1 MVSDQSQ
8 DEAEQQPKI
17 GRIPA
22 LIAAVAVV
30 GIAIGAAAGLLTL
43 MLYQVERFAL
53 GYIENAHESGP
64 FNVPA
69 IRRAI
74 SVTVGASIAA
84 VMWWLLRTRTTEV
97 PSVKKAVGGAIM
109 PVWQTIVH
117 VLLQIFIVGTGMS
130 IGREVAP
137 RELGAMFGQRFARW
151 VRLGAKDTRMLVA
164 ITAAAGLAGVY
175 NAPLAGTFFAVEI
188 LLADVT
194 LETVTLAFA
203 CSALASWVASLVKG
217 THVFYLIGK
226 ADGLFTPDYMLFALI
241 AGLMLGVAGALFR
254 RGSQWAE
261 RNKPSGAGILWMMP
275 LAGLLT
281 GVVAIAVPQVM
292 GNGRATAQLSFSSKA
307 DLAVIPVLL
316 LSFVAKAIVTLLT
329 IRSGAS
335 GGVLQPGIALGASG
349 GAILGILWMQVFHTN
364 SIGMYALLGACAL
377 LAASQQAP
385 LMAICLVMELA
396 DAPINLFVPI
406 SLAVAVSA
414 FTASRLAKPLAAW
427 HLPRAKAADRQPS
440 HCRLAILT
448 WTPSSHGHQACLAG
462 KQHGEYEPVVVGADR
477 HLAAVLLR
485 DVPNRLHAEAMPM
498 LVIALR
504 GAQIALGIFL
514 QPRIVIILD
523 ADHGEGI
530 LFEQRQ
536 FDEPLFRIGQLR
548 RGFDRIVDRIAEQ
561 RSDIH
566 RRHVGQERPIRHGG
580 EADAAIGA
588 SALFCGE
595 DDVKHG
601 IAGMLLGA
609 VALHRLL
616 QLLESCRSMLRIDFG
631 AQCRDLMLQIV
642 REPTKRFDVLLRLQ
656 VLLMLA
662 FQLRVD

>member
-1 MVSDQSQ
+1 MVSEQSQ
-8 DEAEQQPKI
+8 DETEQQPTI
-17 GRIPA
+17 GRIPG
-22 LIAAVAVV
+22 LIAAVAIV

-84 VMWWLLRTRTTEV
+84 VIWWLLRTRTTTV
-97 PSVKKAVGGAIM
+97 PSVKKAVGGALM

-217 THVFYLIGK
+217 THTFYLIGK
-226 ADGLFTPDYMLFALI
+226 ADGLFTPDYMVFALI

-261 RNKPSGAGILWMMP
+261 KNKPSGAGILWMMP

-281 GVVAIAVPQVM
+281 GVAIAVPQVM

-316 LSFVAKAIVTLLT
+316 LSFVAKAIVTLMT

-406 SLAVAVSA
+406 GLAVAVSA

-427 HLPRAKAADRQPS
+427 HLPRAKAADR
-440 HCRLAILT
+440 
-448 WTPSSHGHQACLAG
+448 
-462 KQHGEYEPVVVGADR
+462 
-477 HLAAVLLR
+477 
-485 DVPNRLHAEAMPM
+485 
-498 LVIALR
+498 
-504 GAQIALGIFL
+504 
-514 QPRIVIILD
+514 
-523 ADHGEGI
+523 
-530 LFEQRQ
+530 
-536 FDEPLFRIGQLR
+536 
-548 RGFDRIVDRIAEQ
+548 
-561 RSDIH
+561 
-566 RRHVGQERPIRHGG
+566 
-580 EADAAIGA
+580 
-588 SALFCGE
+588 
-595 DDVKHG
+595 
-601 IAGMLLGA
+601 
-609 VALHRLL
+609 
-616 QLLESCRSMLRIDFG
+616 
-631 AQCRDLMLQIV
+631 
-642 REPTKRFDVLLRLQ
+642 
-656 VLLMLA
+656 
-662 FQLRVD
+662 

>member
-1 MVSDQSQ
+1 MGEARVSKQSQ
-8 DEAEQQPKI
+8 DETEQQPNI

-22 LIAAVAVV
+22 LIAAVAIV

-64 FNVPA
+64 FNMPA

-349 GAILGILWMQVFHTN
+349 GAMLGILWMQMFHTN

-406 SLAVAVSA
+406 GLAVAVSA

-427 HLPRAKAADRQPS
+427 HLPRAKAADR
-440 HCRLAILT
+440 
-448 WTPSSHGHQACLAG
+448 
-462 KQHGEYEPVVVGADR
+462 
-477 HLAAVLLR
+477 
-485 DVPNRLHAEAMPM
+485 
-498 LVIALR
+498 
-504 GAQIALGIFL
+504 
-514 QPRIVIILD
+514 
-523 ADHGEGI
+523 
-530 LFEQRQ
+530 
-536 FDEPLFRIGQLR
+536 
-548 RGFDRIVDRIAEQ
+548 
-561 RSDIH
+561 
-566 RRHVGQERPIRHGG
+566 
-580 EADAAIGA
+580 
-588 SALFCGE
+588 
-595 DDVKHG
+595 
-601 IAGMLLGA
+601 
-609 VALHRLL
+609 
-616 QLLESCRSMLRIDFG
+616 
-631 AQCRDLMLQIV
+631 
-642 REPTKRFDVLLRLQ
+642 
-656 VLLMLA
+656 
-662 FQLRVD
+662 

>member
-1 MVSDQSQ
+1 MVSKQSQ
-8 DEAEQQPKI
+8 EETESRPNI

-22 LIAAVAVV
+22 LIAAVAIV

-69 IRRAI
+69 LRRLI

-84 VMWWLLRTRTTEV
+84 VIWWLLRTRTTTV
-97 PSVKKAVGGAIM
+97 PSVKKAVGGALM

-217 THVFYLIGK
+217 THTFYLIGK
-226 ADGLFTPDYMLFALI
+226 ANGLFTPDYMVFALI

-406 SLAVAVSA
+406 GLAVAVSA

-427 HLPRAKAADRQPS
+427 HLPRAKAADR
-440 HCRLAILT
+440 
-448 WTPSSHGHQACLAG
+448 
-462 KQHGEYEPVVVGADR
+462 
-477 HLAAVLLR
+477 
-485 DVPNRLHAEAMPM
+485 
-498 LVIALR
+498 
-504 GAQIALGIFL
+504 
-514 QPRIVIILD
+514 
-523 ADHGEGI
+523 
-530 LFEQRQ
+530 
-536 FDEPLFRIGQLR
+536 
-548 RGFDRIVDRIAEQ
+548 
-561 RSDIH
+561 
-566 RRHVGQERPIRHGG
+566 
-580 EADAAIGA
+580 
-588 SALFCGE
+588 
-595 DDVKHG
+595 
-601 IAGMLLGA
+601 
-609 VALHRLL
+609 
-616 QLLESCRSMLRIDFG
+616 
-631 AQCRDLMLQIV
+631 
-642 REPTKRFDVLLRLQ
+642 
-656 VLLMLA
+656 
-662 FQLRVD
+662 

>member
-188 LLADVT
+188 LLAAVT

-316 LSFVAKAIVTLLT
+316 LIVTLLT

-349 GAILGILWMQVFHTN
+349 GAMLGILWMQMFHTN

-406 SLAVAVSA
+406 GFAVAVSA
-414 FTASRLAKPLAAW
+414 FTASRLAAPLAAL
-427 HLPRAKAADRQPS
+427 HLPRPS
-440 HCRLAILT
+440 
-448 WTPSSHGHQACLAG
+448 TP
-462 KQHGEYEPVVVGADR
+462 
-477 HLAAVLLR
+477 
-485 DVPNRLHAEAMPM
+485 
-498 LVIALR
+498 
-504 GAQIALGIFL
+504 
-514 QPRIVIILD
+514 
-523 ADHGEGI
+523 
-530 LFEQRQ
+530 
-536 FDEPLFRIGQLR
+536 
-548 RGFDRIVDRIAEQ
+548 
-561 RSDIH
+561 
-566 RRHVGQERPIRHGG
+566 
-580 EADAAIGA
+580 
-588 SALFCGE
+588 
-595 DDVKHG
+595 VK
-601 IAGMLLGA
+601 
-609 VALHRLL
+609 R
-616 QLLESCRSMLRIDFG
+616 
-631 AQCRDLMLQIV
+631 
-642 REPTKRFDVLLRLQ
+642 
-656 VLLMLA
+656 
-662 FQLRVD
+662 

>member
-1 MVSDQSQ
+1 MGEARVSKQSQ
-8 DEAEQQPKI
+8 DETEQQPNI

-22 LIAAVAVV
+22 LIAAVAIV

-64 FNVPA
+64 FNMPA

-84 VMWWLLRTRTTEV
+84 VIWWLLRTRTTTV
-97 PSVKKAVGGAIM
+97 PSVKKAVGGALM
-109 PVWQTIVH
+109 PIWQTIVH

-217 THVFYLIGK
+217 THTFYLIGK
-226 ADGLFTPDYMLFALI
+226 ANGLFTPDYMVFALI

-261 RNKPSGAGILWMMP
+261 KNKPSGAGILWMMP

-281 GVVAIAVPQVM
+281 GVVAIVVPQVM

-307 DLAVIPVLL
+307 DLAVLPILL

-349 GAILGILWMQVFHTN
+349 GAMLGILWMQMFHTN

-406 SLAVAVSA
+406 GLAVAVSA

-427 HLPRAKAADRQPS
+427 HLPRAKAADR
-440 HCRLAILT
+440 
-448 WTPSSHGHQACLAG
+448 
-462 KQHGEYEPVVVGADR
+462 
-477 HLAAVLLR
+477 
-485 DVPNRLHAEAMPM
+485 
-498 LVIALR
+498 
-504 GAQIALGIFL
+504 
-514 QPRIVIILD
+514 
-523 ADHGEGI
+523 
-530 LFEQRQ
+530 
-536 FDEPLFRIGQLR
+536 
-548 RGFDRIVDRIAEQ
+548 
-561 RSDIH
+561 
-566 RRHVGQERPIRHGG
+566 
-580 EADAAIGA
+580 
-588 SALFCGE
+588 
-595 DDVKHG
+595 
-601 IAGMLLGA
+601 
-609 VALHRLL
+609 
-616 QLLESCRSMLRIDFG
+616 
-631 AQCRDLMLQIV
+631 
-642 REPTKRFDVLLRLQ
+642 
-656 VLLMLA
+656 
-662 FQLRVD
+662 

>member
-1 MVSDQSQ
+1 MVSEQSQ
-8 DEAEQQPKI
+8 DETEQQPTI
-17 GRIPA
+17 GRIPG
-22 LIAAVAVV
+22 LIAAVAIV

-84 VMWWLLRTRTTEV
+84 VIWWLLRTRTTTV
-97 PSVKKAVGGAIM
+97 PSVKKAVGGALM

-217 THVFYLIGK
+217 THTFYLIGK
-226 ADGLFTPDYMLFALI
+226 ANGLFTPDYMVFALI

-261 RNKPSGAGILWMMP
+261 KNKPSGAGILWMMP

-292 GNGRATAQLSFSSKA
+292 GKGRATAQLSFSSKV

-316 LSFVAKAIVTLLT
+316 LSFVAKAIVTLMT

-406 SLAVAVSA
+406 GLAVAVSA

-427 HLPRAKAADRQPS
+427 HLPRAKAADR
-440 HCRLAILT
+440 
-448 WTPSSHGHQACLAG
+448 
-462 KQHGEYEPVVVGADR
+462 
-477 HLAAVLLR
+477 
-485 DVPNRLHAEAMPM
+485 
-498 LVIALR
+498 
-504 GAQIALGIFL
+504 
-514 QPRIVIILD
+514 
-523 ADHGEGI
+523 
-530 LFEQRQ
+530 
-536 FDEPLFRIGQLR
+536 
-548 RGFDRIVDRIAEQ
+548 
-561 RSDIH
+561 
-566 RRHVGQERPIRHGG
+566 
-580 EADAAIGA
+580 
-588 SALFCGE
+588 
-595 DDVKHG
+595 
-601 IAGMLLGA
+601 
-609 VALHRLL
+609 
-616 QLLESCRSMLRIDFG
+616 
-631 AQCRDLMLQIV
+631 
-642 REPTKRFDVLLRLQ
+642 
-656 VLLMLA
+656 
-662 FQLRVD
+662 

>member
-1 MVSDQSQ
+1 
-8 DEAEQQPKI
+8 
-17 GRIPA
+17 
-22 LIAAVAVV
+22 
-30 GIAIGAAAGLLTL
+30 
-43 MLYQVERFAL
+43 
-53 GYIENAHESGP
+53 
-64 FNVPA
+64 
-69 IRRAI
+69 
-74 SVTVGASIAA
+74 
-84 VMWWLLRTRTTEV
+84 
-97 PSVKKAVGGAIM
+97 
-109 PVWQTIVH
+109 
-117 VLLQIFIVGTGMS
+117 
-130 IGREVAP
+130 
-137 RELGAMFGQRFARW
+137 
-151 VRLGAKDTRMLVA
+151 MLVA

-349 GAILGILWMQVFHTN
+349 GAMLWMQMFHTN

-406 SLAVAVSA
+406 GFAVAVSA
-414 FTASRLAKPLAAW
+414 FTASRLAAPLAAL
-427 HLPRAKAADRQPS
+427 HLPRPS
-440 HCRLAILT
+440 
-448 WTPSSHGHQACLAG
+448 TP
-462 KQHGEYEPVVVGADR
+462 
-477 HLAAVLLR
+477 
-485 DVPNRLHAEAMPM
+485 
-498 LVIALR
+498 
-504 GAQIALGIFL
+504 
-514 QPRIVIILD
+514 
-523 ADHGEGI
+523 
-530 LFEQRQ
+530 
-536 FDEPLFRIGQLR
+536 
-548 RGFDRIVDRIAEQ
+548 
-561 RSDIH
+561 
-566 RRHVGQERPIRHGG
+566 
-580 EADAAIGA
+580 
-588 SALFCGE
+588 
-595 DDVKHG
+595 VK
-601 IAGMLLGA
+601 
-609 VALHRLL
+609 R
-616 QLLESCRSMLRIDFG
+616 
-631 AQCRDLMLQIV
+631 
-642 REPTKRFDVLLRLQ
+642 
-656 VLLMLA
+656 
-662 FQLRVD
+662 

>member
-1 MVSDQSQ
+1 MREAVVSEQSQ
-8 DEAEQQPKI
+8 DETEQQPTI
-17 GRIPA
+17 GRIPG
-22 LIAAVAVV
+22 LIAAVAIV

-74 SVTVGASIAA
+74 SVTVGAAIAA
-84 VMWWLLRTRTTEV
+84 VIWWLLRTRTTTV
-97 PSVKKAVGGAIM
+97 PSVKKAVGGALM

-151 VRLGAKDTRMLVA
+151 VRLDVKDTRMLVA

-194 LETVTLAFA
+194 LETVSLAFA

-217 THVFYLIGK
+217 THTFYLIGK
-226 ADGLFTPDYMLFALI
+226 ANGLFTPDYMVFALI

-261 RNKPSGAGILWMMP
+261 KNKPSGAGILWMMP

-316 LSFVAKAIVTLLT
+316 LSFVAKAIVTLMT

-406 SLAVAVSA
+406 GLAVAVSA

-427 HLPRAKAADRQPS
+427 HLPRAKAADR
-440 HCRLAILT
+440 
-448 WTPSSHGHQACLAG
+448 
-462 KQHGEYEPVVVGADR
+462 
-477 HLAAVLLR
+477 
-485 DVPNRLHAEAMPM
+485 
-498 LVIALR
+498 
-504 GAQIALGIFL
+504 
-514 QPRIVIILD
+514 
-523 ADHGEGI
+523 
-530 LFEQRQ
+530 
-536 FDEPLFRIGQLR
+536 
-548 RGFDRIVDRIAEQ
+548 
-561 RSDIH
+561 
-566 RRHVGQERPIRHGG
+566 
-580 EADAAIGA
+580 
-588 SALFCGE
+588 
-595 DDVKHG
+595 
-601 IAGMLLGA
+601 
-609 VALHRLL
+609 
-616 QLLESCRSMLRIDFG
+616 
-631 AQCRDLMLQIV
+631 
-642 REPTKRFDVLLRLQ
+642 
-656 VLLMLA
+656 
-662 FQLRVD
+662 

>member
-1 MVSDQSQ
+1 MVSKQSQ
-8 DEAEQQPKI
+8 EETESRPNI

-22 LIAAVAVV
+22 LIAAVAIV

-69 IRRAI
+69 LRRLI

-84 VMWWLLRTRTTEV
+84 VIWWLLRTRTTTV
-97 PSVKKAVGGAIM
+97 PSVKKAVGGALM

-164 ITAAAGLAGVY
+164 ITAAASLAGVY

-217 THVFYLIGK
+217 THTFYLIGK
-226 ADGLFTPDYMLFALI
+226 ANGLFTPDYMVFALI
-241 AGLMLGVAGALFR
+241 AGLILGTAGALFR

-261 RNKPSGAGILWMMP
+261 KNKPSGAGILWMMP

-316 LSFVAKAIVTLLT
+316 LSFVAKAIVTLMT

-406 SLAVAVSA
+406 GLAVAVSA

-427 HLPRAKAADRQPS
+427 HLPRAKAADR
-440 HCRLAILT
+440 
-448 WTPSSHGHQACLAG
+448 
-462 KQHGEYEPVVVGADR
+462 
-477 HLAAVLLR
+477 
-485 DVPNRLHAEAMPM
+485 
-498 LVIALR
+498 
-504 GAQIALGIFL
+504 
-514 QPRIVIILD
+514 
-523 ADHGEGI
+523 
-530 LFEQRQ
+530 
-536 FDEPLFRIGQLR
+536 
-548 RGFDRIVDRIAEQ
+548 
-561 RSDIH
+561 
-566 RRHVGQERPIRHGG
+566 
-580 EADAAIGA
+580 
-588 SALFCGE
+588 
-595 DDVKHG
+595 
-601 IAGMLLGA
+601 
-609 VALHRLL
+609 
-616 QLLESCRSMLRIDFG
+616 
-631 AQCRDLMLQIV
+631 
-642 REPTKRFDVLLRLQ
+642 
-656 VLLMLA
+656 
-662 FQLRVD
+662 

>member
-1 MVSDQSQ
+1 MVSEQSQ
-8 DEAEQQPKI
+8 DETEQQPTI
-17 GRIPA
+17 GRIPG
-22 LIAAVAVV
+22 LIAAVAII

-53 GYIENAHESGP
+53 GYIENAHESGL

-84 VMWWLLRTRTTEV
+84 VIWWLLRTRTTTV
-97 PSVKKAVGGAIM
+97 PSVKKAVGGALM

-203 CSALASWVASLVKG
+203 CSAFASWVASLVKG
-217 THVFYLIGK
+217 THTFYLIGK
-226 ADGLFTPDYMLFALI
+226 ADGLFTPDYMVFALI

-261 RNKPSGAGILWMMP
+261 KNKPSGAGILWMMP

-316 LSFVAKAIVTLLT
+316 LSFVAKAIVTLMT

-406 SLAVAVSA
+406 GLAVAVSA

-427 HLPRAKAADRQPS
+427 HLPRAKAADR
-440 HCRLAILT
+440 
-448 WTPSSHGHQACLAG
+448 
-462 KQHGEYEPVVVGADR
+462 
-477 HLAAVLLR
+477 
-485 DVPNRLHAEAMPM
+485 
-498 LVIALR
+498 
-504 GAQIALGIFL
+504 
-514 QPRIVIILD
+514 
-523 ADHGEGI
+523 
-530 LFEQRQ
+530 
-536 FDEPLFRIGQLR
+536 
-548 RGFDRIVDRIAEQ
+548 
-561 RSDIH
+561 
-566 RRHVGQERPIRHGG
+566 
-580 EADAAIGA
+580 
-588 SALFCGE
+588 
-595 DDVKHG
+595 
-601 IAGMLLGA
+601 
-609 VALHRLL
+609 
-616 QLLESCRSMLRIDFG
+616 
-631 AQCRDLMLQIV
+631 
-642 REPTKRFDVLLRLQ
+642 
-656 VLLMLA
+656 
-662 FQLRVD
+662 

>member
-1 MVSDQSQ
+1 MSERRRAV
-8 DEAEQQPKI
+8 AM
-17 GRIPA
+17 
-22 LIAAVAVV
+22 IAAVLGLGVV
-30 GIAIGAAAGLLTL
+30 IGIAAGLLTL
-43 MLYQVERFAL
+43 MLYGIEHVAL
-53 GYIENAHESGP
+53 GFVESPEQPGP
-64 FNVPA
+64 FATPSW
-69 IRRAI
+69 RRAL
-74 SVTVGASIAA
+74 SVIVGATLAA
-84 VMWWLLRTRTTEV
+84 VIWWLLRTRSAKV
-97 PSVKKAVGGAIM
+97 PSVTKAVAGERM
-109 PVWQTIVH
+109 PWWQTIVH

-151 VRLGAKDTRMLVA
+151 VRLDAKDTRMLVA

-349 GAILGILWMQVFHTN
+349 GAMLGILWMQMFHTN

-406 SLAVAVSA
+406 GFAVAVSA
-414 FTASRLAKPLAAW
+414 FTASRLAAPLAAL
-427 HLPRAKAADRQPS
+427 HLPRPS
-440 HCRLAILT
+440 
-448 WTPSSHGHQACLAG
+448 TP
-462 KQHGEYEPVVVGADR
+462 
-477 HLAAVLLR
+477 
-485 DVPNRLHAEAMPM
+485 
-498 LVIALR
+498 
-504 GAQIALGIFL
+504 
-514 QPRIVIILD
+514 
-523 ADHGEGI
+523 
-530 LFEQRQ
+530 
-536 FDEPLFRIGQLR
+536 
-548 RGFDRIVDRIAEQ
+548 
-561 RSDIH
+561 
-566 RRHVGQERPIRHGG
+566 
-580 EADAAIGA
+580 
-588 SALFCGE
+588 
-595 DDVKHG
+595 VK
-601 IAGMLLGA
+601 
-609 VALHRLL
+609 R
-616 QLLESCRSMLRIDFG
+616 
-631 AQCRDLMLQIV
+631 
-642 REPTKRFDVLLRLQ
+642 
-656 VLLMLA
+656 
-662 FQLRVD
+662 

>member
-151 VRLGAKDTRMLVA
+151 VRLDAKDTRMLVA

-203 CSALASWVASLVKG
+203 CSALASWVAILVKG
-217 THVFYLIGK
+217 THTFYLIGE
-226 ADGLFTPDYMLFALI
+226 ADGLFTPDYMVFALV
-241 AGLMLGVAGALFR
+241 AGLMLGAAGALFR

-261 RNKPSGAGILWMMP
+261 KNKPSGAGILWMMP

-316 LSFVAKAIVTLLT
+316 LLSFVAKAIVTLLT

-349 GAILGILWMQVFHTN
+349 GAMLGILWMQMFHTN

-406 SLAVAVSA
+406 GFAVAVSA
-414 FTASRLAKPLAAW
+414 FTASRLAAPLAAL
-427 HLPRAKAADRQPS
+427 HLPRPS
-440 HCRLAILT
+440 
-448 WTPSSHGHQACLAG
+448 TP
-462 KQHGEYEPVVVGADR
+462 
-477 HLAAVLLR
+477 
-485 DVPNRLHAEAMPM
+485 
-498 LVIALR
+498 
-504 GAQIALGIFL
+504 
-514 QPRIVIILD
+514 
-523 ADHGEGI
+523 
-530 LFEQRQ
+530 
-536 FDEPLFRIGQLR
+536 
-548 RGFDRIVDRIAEQ
+548 
-561 RSDIH
+561 
-566 RRHVGQERPIRHGG
+566 
-580 EADAAIGA
+580 
-588 SALFCGE
+588 
-595 DDVKHG
+595 VK
-601 IAGMLLGA
+601 
-609 VALHRLL
+609 R
-616 QLLESCRSMLRIDFG
+616 
-631 AQCRDLMLQIV
+631 
-642 REPTKRFDVLLRLQ
+642 
-656 VLLMLA
+656 
-662 FQLRVD
+662 

>member
-1 MVSDQSQ
+1 MGEARVSEQSQ
-8 DEAEQQPKI
+8 DETEQQPNI

-22 LIAAVAVV
+22 LIAAVAIV

-406 SLAVAVSA
+406 GLAVAVSA

-427 HLPRAKAADRQPS
+427 HLPRAKAADR
-440 HCRLAILT
+440 
-448 WTPSSHGHQACLAG
+448 
-462 KQHGEYEPVVVGADR
+462 
-477 HLAAVLLR
+477 
-485 DVPNRLHAEAMPM
+485 
-498 LVIALR
+498 
-504 GAQIALGIFL
+504 
-514 QPRIVIILD
+514 
-523 ADHGEGI
+523 
-530 LFEQRQ
+530 
-536 FDEPLFRIGQLR
+536 
-548 RGFDRIVDRIAEQ
+548 
-561 RSDIH
+561 
-566 RRHVGQERPIRHGG
+566 
-580 EADAAIGA
+580 
-588 SALFCGE
+588 
-595 DDVKHG
+595 
-601 IAGMLLGA
+601 
-609 VALHRLL
+609 
-616 QLLESCRSMLRIDFG
+616 
-631 AQCRDLMLQIV
+631 
-642 REPTKRFDVLLRLQ
+642 
-656 VLLMLA
+656 
-662 FQLRVD
+662 

>member
-8 DEAEQQPKI
+8 DEAESQPKI

-74 SVTVGASIAA
+74 SVTLGATIAA
-84 VMWWLLRTRTTEV
+84 VIWWLLRTRTTKV
-97 PSVKKAVGGAIM
+97 PSVKKAVGGALM

-151 VRLGAKDTRMLVA
+151 VRLDAKDTRMLVA
-164 ITAAAGLAGVY
+164 VTAAAGLAGVY

-188 LLADVT
+188 LLSDIT
-194 LETVTLAFA
+194 LETVTLAFS
-203 CSALASWVASLVKG
+203 CSAFASWVASLVKG
-217 THVFYLIGK
+217 THTFYLIGK
-226 ADGLFTPDYMLFALI
+226 ADGLFTSDYMVFALV
-241 AGLMLGVAGALFR
+241 AGLILGAAGALFR

-261 RNKPSGAGILWMMP
+261 QNKPSGAGILWMMP

-281 GVVAIAVPQVM
+281 GVAAIAVPQVM
-292 GNGRATAQLSFSSKA
+292 GNGRAAAQLSFSSKA

-316 LSFVAKAIVTLLT
+316 LSFMAKAIVTLLT

-406 SLAVAVSA
+406 GLAVAVSA
-414 FTASRLAKPLAAW
+414 FTASRLAEPLAAW
-427 HLPRAKAADRQPS
+427 HLPSSSRAKAE
-440 HCRLAILT
+440 
-448 WTPSSHGHQACLAG
+448 
-462 KQHGEYEPVVVGADR
+462 K
-477 HLAAVLLR
+477 
-485 DVPNRLHAEAMPM
+485 
-498 LVIALR
+498 
-504 GAQIALGIFL
+504 
-514 QPRIVIILD
+514 
-523 ADHGEGI
+523 
-530 LFEQRQ
+530 
-536 FDEPLFRIGQLR
+536 
-548 RGFDRIVDRIAEQ
+548 
-561 RSDIH
+561 
-566 RRHVGQERPIRHGG
+566 
-580 EADAAIGA
+580 
-588 SALFCGE
+588 
-595 DDVKHG
+595 
-601 IAGMLLGA
+601 
-609 VALHRLL
+609 
-616 QLLESCRSMLRIDFG
+616 
-631 AQCRDLMLQIV
+631 
-642 REPTKRFDVLLRLQ
+642 
-656 VLLMLA
+656 
-662 FQLRVD
+662 

>member
-1 MVSDQSQ
+1 MGEARVSKQSQ
-8 DEAEQQPKI
+8 DETEQQPNI

-22 LIAAVAVV
+22 LIAAVAIV

-53 GYIENAHESGP
+53 GYIENTHESGP

-84 VMWWLLRTRTTEV
+84 VIWWLLRTRTTTV
-97 PSVKKAVGGAIM
+97 PSVKKAVGGALM

-217 THVFYLIGK
+217 THTFYLIGK
-226 ADGLFTPDYMLFALI
+226 ANGLFTPDYMVFALI
-241 AGLMLGVAGALFR
+241 AGLMLGIAGALFR

-261 RNKPSGAGILWMMP
+261 KNKPSGAGILWMMP

-316 LSFVAKAIVTLLT
+316 LSFVAKAIVTLMT

-406 SLAVAVSA
+406 GLAVAVSA

-427 HLPRAKAADRQPS
+427 HLPRAKAADR
-440 HCRLAILT
+440 
-448 WTPSSHGHQACLAG
+448 
-462 KQHGEYEPVVVGADR
+462 
-477 HLAAVLLR
+477 
-485 DVPNRLHAEAMPM
+485 
-498 LVIALR
+498 
-504 GAQIALGIFL
+504 
-514 QPRIVIILD
+514 
-523 ADHGEGI
+523 
-530 LFEQRQ
+530 
-536 FDEPLFRIGQLR
+536 
-548 RGFDRIVDRIAEQ
+548 
-561 RSDIH
+561 
-566 RRHVGQERPIRHGG
+566 
-580 EADAAIGA
+580 
-588 SALFCGE
+588 
-595 DDVKHG
+595 
-601 IAGMLLGA
+601 
-609 VALHRLL
+609 
-616 QLLESCRSMLRIDFG
+616 
-631 AQCRDLMLQIV
+631 
-642 REPTKRFDVLLRLQ
+642 
-656 VLLMLA
+656 
-662 FQLRVD
+662 

>member
-1 MVSDQSQ
+1 MVSEQSQ
-8 DEAEQQPKI
+8 DETEQQPTI
-17 GRIPA
+17 GRIPG
-22 LIAAVAVV
+22 LIAAVAII

-84 VMWWLLRTRTTEV
+84 VIWWLLRTRTTTV
-97 PSVKKAVGGAIM
+97 PSVKKAVGGALM

-164 ITAAAGLAGVY
+164 ITAAASLAGVY

-217 THVFYLIGK
+217 THTFYLIGK
-226 ADGLFTPDYMLFALI
+226 ANGLFTPDYMVFALI

-261 RNKPSGAGILWMMP
+261 KNKPSGAGILWMMP

-335 GGVLQPGIALGASG
+335 GGVLQPGIALGTSG

-406 SLAVAVSA
+406 GLAVAVSA

-427 HLPRAKAADRQPS
+427 HLPRAKAADR
-440 HCRLAILT
+440 
-448 WTPSSHGHQACLAG
+448 
-462 KQHGEYEPVVVGADR
+462 
-477 HLAAVLLR
+477 
-485 DVPNRLHAEAMPM
+485 
-498 LVIALR
+498 
-504 GAQIALGIFL
+504 
-514 QPRIVIILD
+514 
-523 ADHGEGI
+523 
-530 LFEQRQ
+530 
-536 FDEPLFRIGQLR
+536 
-548 RGFDRIVDRIAEQ
+548 
-561 RSDIH
+561 
-566 RRHVGQERPIRHGG
+566 
-580 EADAAIGA
+580 
-588 SALFCGE
+588 
-595 DDVKHG
+595 
-601 IAGMLLGA
+601 
-609 VALHRLL
+609 
-616 QLLESCRSMLRIDFG
+616 
-631 AQCRDLMLQIV
+631 
-642 REPTKRFDVLLRLQ
+642 
-656 VLLMLA
+656 
-662 FQLRVD
+662 

>member
-1 MVSDQSQ
+1 MVSEQSQ
-8 DEAEQQPKI
+8 DETEQQPTI
-17 GRIPA
+17 GRIPG
-22 LIAAVAVV
+22 LIAAVAII

-84 VMWWLLRTRTTEV
+84 VIWWLLRTRTTEV

-203 CSALASWVASLVKG
+203 CSAFASWVASLVKG
-217 THVFYLIGK
+217 THTFYLIGK
-226 ADGLFTPDYMLFALI
+226 ADGLFTPDYMVFALI

-281 GVVAIAVPQVM
+281 GVVAIVVPQVM
-292 GNGRATAQLSFSSKA
+292 GNGRATAPLSFSSKA

-406 SLAVAVSA
+406 GLAVAVSA

-427 HLPRAKAADRQPS
+427 HLPRAKAADR
-440 HCRLAILT
+440 
-448 WTPSSHGHQACLAG
+448 
-462 KQHGEYEPVVVGADR
+462 
-477 HLAAVLLR
+477 
-485 DVPNRLHAEAMPM
+485 
-498 LVIALR
+498 
-504 GAQIALGIFL
+504 
-514 QPRIVIILD
+514 
-523 ADHGEGI
+523 
-530 LFEQRQ
+530 
-536 FDEPLFRIGQLR
+536 
-548 RGFDRIVDRIAEQ
+548 
-561 RSDIH
+561 
-566 RRHVGQERPIRHGG
+566 
-580 EADAAIGA
+580 
-588 SALFCGE
+588 
-595 DDVKHG
+595 
-601 IAGMLLGA
+601 
-609 VALHRLL
+609 
-616 QLLESCRSMLRIDFG
+616 
-631 AQCRDLMLQIV
+631 
-642 REPTKRFDVLLRLQ
+642 
-656 VLLMLA
+656 
-662 FQLRVD
+662 

>member
-1 MVSDQSQ
+1 MVSEQSQ
-8 DEAEQQPKI
+8 DETEQQPTI
-17 GRIPA
+17 GRIPG
-22 LIAAVAVV
+22 LIAAVAIV

-74 SVTVGASIAA
+74 SVTAGASIAA
-84 VMWWLLRTRTTEV
+84 VIWWLLRTRTTTV
-97 PSVKKAVGGAIM
+97 PSVKKAVGGALM

-151 VRLGAKDTRMLVA
+151 VSLGVKDTRMLVA

-217 THVFYLIGK
+217 THTFYLIGK
-226 ADGLFTPDYMLFALI
+226 ANGLFTPDYMVFALI
-241 AGLMLGVAGALFR
+241 AGLMLGVAGVLFR

-261 RNKPSGAGILWMMP
+261 KNKPSGAGILWMMP

-316 LSFVAKAIVTLLT
+316 LSFVAKAIVTLMT

-406 SLAVAVSA
+406 GLAVAVSA

-427 HLPRAKAADRQPS
+427 HLPRAKAADR
-440 HCRLAILT
+440 
-448 WTPSSHGHQACLAG
+448 
-462 KQHGEYEPVVVGADR
+462 
-477 HLAAVLLR
+477 
-485 DVPNRLHAEAMPM
+485 
-498 LVIALR
+498 
-504 GAQIALGIFL
+504 
-514 QPRIVIILD
+514 
-523 ADHGEGI
+523 
-530 LFEQRQ
+530 
-536 FDEPLFRIGQLR
+536 
-548 RGFDRIVDRIAEQ
+548 
-561 RSDIH
+561 
-566 RRHVGQERPIRHGG
+566 
-580 EADAAIGA
+580 
-588 SALFCGE
+588 
-595 DDVKHG
+595 
-601 IAGMLLGA
+601 
-609 VALHRLL
+609 
-616 QLLESCRSMLRIDFG
+616 
-631 AQCRDLMLQIV
+631 
-642 REPTKRFDVLLRLQ
+642 
-656 VLLMLA
+656 
-662 FQLRVD
+662 

>member
-1 MVSDQSQ
+1 MGEARVSKQSQ
-8 DEAEQQPKI
+8 DETEQQPTI
-17 GRIPA
+17 GRIPG
-22 LIAAVAVV
+22 LIAAVAII

-43 MLYQVERFAL
+43 MLYQAERFAL

-84 VMWWLLRTRTTEV
+84 VIWWLLRTRTTTV
-97 PSVKKAVGGAIM
+97 PSVKKAVGGALM

-203 CSALASWVASLVKG
+203 CSAFASWVASLVKG
-217 THVFYLIGK
+217 THTFYLIGK
-226 ADGLFTPDYMLFALI
+226 ADGLFTPDYMVFALI

-261 RNKPSGAGILWMMP
+261 KNKPSGAGILWMMP

-316 LSFVAKAIVTLLT
+316 LSFVAKAIVTLMT

-406 SLAVAVSA
+406 GLAVAVSA

-427 HLPRAKAADRQPS
+427 HLPRAKAADR
-440 HCRLAILT
+440 
-448 WTPSSHGHQACLAG
+448 
-462 KQHGEYEPVVVGADR
+462 
-477 HLAAVLLR
+477 
-485 DVPNRLHAEAMPM
+485 
-498 LVIALR
+498 
-504 GAQIALGIFL
+504 
-514 QPRIVIILD
+514 
-523 ADHGEGI
+523 
-530 LFEQRQ
+530 
-536 FDEPLFRIGQLR
+536 
-548 RGFDRIVDRIAEQ
+548 
-561 RSDIH
+561 
-566 RRHVGQERPIRHGG
+566 
-580 EADAAIGA
+580 
-588 SALFCGE
+588 
-595 DDVKHG
+595 
-601 IAGMLLGA
+601 
-609 VALHRLL
+609 
-616 QLLESCRSMLRIDFG
+616 
-631 AQCRDLMLQIV
+631 
-642 REPTKRFDVLLRLQ
+642 
-656 VLLMLA
+656 
-662 FQLRVD
+662 

>member
-74 SVTVGASIAA
+74 SVTVGAAIAA
-84 VMWWLLRTRTTEV
+84 VIWWLLRTRTTTV
-97 PSVKKAVGGAIM
+97 PSVKKAVGGALM

-151 VRLGAKDTRMLVA
+151 VRLDVKDTRMLVA

-194 LETVTLAFA
+194 LETVSLAFA

-217 THVFYLIGK
+217 THTFYLIGE
-226 ADGLFTPDYMLFALI
+226 ADGLFTPDYMVFAL
-241 AGLMLGVAGALFR
+241 V
-254 RGSQWAE
+254 
-261 RNKPSGAGILWMMP
+261 
-275 LAGLLT
+275 AGLLT
-281 GVVAIAVPQVM
+281 GVVAIVVPQVM

-307 DLAVIPVLL
+307 DLAVLPILL

-406 SLAVAVSA
+406 GLAVAVSA

-427 HLPRAKAADRQPS
+427 HLPRAKAADR
-440 HCRLAILT
+440 
-448 WTPSSHGHQACLAG
+448 
-462 KQHGEYEPVVVGADR
+462 
-477 HLAAVLLR
+477 
-485 DVPNRLHAEAMPM
+485 
-498 LVIALR
+498 
-504 GAQIALGIFL
+504 
-514 QPRIVIILD
+514 
-523 ADHGEGI
+523 
-530 LFEQRQ
+530 
-536 FDEPLFRIGQLR
+536 
-548 RGFDRIVDRIAEQ
+548 
-561 RSDIH
+561 
-566 RRHVGQERPIRHGG
+566 
-580 EADAAIGA
+580 
-588 SALFCGE
+588 
-595 DDVKHG
+595 
-601 IAGMLLGA
+601 
-609 VALHRLL
+609 
-616 QLLESCRSMLRIDFG
+616 
-631 AQCRDLMLQIV
+631 
-642 REPTKRFDVLLRLQ
+642 
-656 VLLMLA
+656 
-662 FQLRVD
+662 

>member
-1 MVSDQSQ
+1 MGEARVSKQSQ
-8 DEAEQQPKI
+8 DETEQQPNI

-22 LIAAVAVV
+22 LIAAVAIV

-74 SVTVGASIAA
+74 SVTVGAAIAA
-84 VMWWLLRTRTTEV
+84 VIWWLLRTRTTTV
-97 PSVKKAVGGAIM
+97 PSVKKAVGGALM

-203 CSALASWVASLVKG
+203 CSAFASWVASLVKG
-217 THVFYLIGK
+217 THTFYLIGK
-226 ADGLFTPDYMLFALI
+226 ADGLFTPDYMVFALI

-261 RNKPSGAGILWMMP
+261 KNKPSGAGILWMMP

-316 LSFVAKAIVTLLT
+316 LSFVAKAIVTLMT

-406 SLAVAVSA
+406 GLAVAVSA

-427 HLPRAKAADRQPS
+427 HLPRAKAADR
-440 HCRLAILT
+440 
-448 WTPSSHGHQACLAG
+448 
-462 KQHGEYEPVVVGADR
+462 
-477 HLAAVLLR
+477 
-485 DVPNRLHAEAMPM
+485 
-498 LVIALR
+498 
-504 GAQIALGIFL
+504 
-514 QPRIVIILD
+514 
-523 ADHGEGI
+523 
-530 LFEQRQ
+530 
-536 FDEPLFRIGQLR
+536 
-548 RGFDRIVDRIAEQ
+548 
-561 RSDIH
+561 
-566 RRHVGQERPIRHGG
+566 
-580 EADAAIGA
+580 
-588 SALFCGE
+588 
-595 DDVKHG
+595 
-601 IAGMLLGA
+601 
-609 VALHRLL
+609 
-616 QLLESCRSMLRIDFG
+616 
-631 AQCRDLMLQIV
+631 
-642 REPTKRFDVLLRLQ
+642 
-656 VLLMLA
+656 
-662 FQLRVD
+662 

>member
-1 MVSDQSQ
+1 MGEARVSKQSQ
-8 DEAEQQPKI
+8 DETEQQPNI

-22 LIAAVAVV
+22 LIAAVAIV

-84 VMWWLLRTRTTEV
+84 VIWWLLRTRTTTV
-97 PSVKKAVGGAIM
+97 PSVKKAVGGALM

-335 GGVLQPGIALGASG
+335 GGAM
-349 GAILGILWMQVFHTN
+349 LGILWMQMFHTN

-406 SLAVAVSA
+406 GLAVAVSA

-427 HLPRAKAADRQPS
+427 HLPRAKAADR
-440 HCRLAILT
+440 
-448 WTPSSHGHQACLAG
+448 
-462 KQHGEYEPVVVGADR
+462 
-477 HLAAVLLR
+477 
-485 DVPNRLHAEAMPM
+485 
-498 LVIALR
+498 
-504 GAQIALGIFL
+504 
-514 QPRIVIILD
+514 
-523 ADHGEGI
+523 
-530 LFEQRQ
+530 
-536 FDEPLFRIGQLR
+536 
-548 RGFDRIVDRIAEQ
+548 
-561 RSDIH
+561 
-566 RRHVGQERPIRHGG
+566 
-580 EADAAIGA
+580 
-588 SALFCGE
+588 
-595 DDVKHG
+595 
-601 IAGMLLGA
+601 
-609 VALHRLL
+609 
-616 QLLESCRSMLRIDFG
+616 
-631 AQCRDLMLQIV
+631 
-642 REPTKRFDVLLRLQ
+642 
-656 VLLMLA
+656 
-662 FQLRVD
+662 

>member
-1 MVSDQSQ
+1 MGEARVSKQSQ
-8 DEAEQQPKI
+8 DETEQQPNI

-22 LIAAVAVV
+22 LIAAVAIV

-84 VMWWLLRTRTTEV
+84 VIWWLLRTRTTTV
-97 PSVKKAVGGAIM
+97 PSVKKAVGGALM

-217 THVFYLIGK
+217 THTFYLIGK
-226 ADGLFTPDYMLFALI
+226 ANGLFTPDYMVFALI

-261 RNKPSGAGILWMMP
+261 KNKPSGAGILWMMP

-281 GVVAIAVPQVM
+281 GVVAIVVPQVM

-406 SLAVAVSA
+406 GLAVAVSA

-427 HLPRAKAADRQPS
+427 HLPRAKAADR
-440 HCRLAILT
+440 
-448 WTPSSHGHQACLAG
+448 
-462 KQHGEYEPVVVGADR
+462 
-477 HLAAVLLR
+477 
-485 DVPNRLHAEAMPM
+485 
-498 LVIALR
+498 
-504 GAQIALGIFL
+504 
-514 QPRIVIILD
+514 
-523 ADHGEGI
+523 
-530 LFEQRQ
+530 
-536 FDEPLFRIGQLR
+536 
-548 RGFDRIVDRIAEQ
+548 
-561 RSDIH
+561 
-566 RRHVGQERPIRHGG
+566 
-580 EADAAIGA
+580 
-588 SALFCGE
+588 
-595 DDVKHG
+595 
-601 IAGMLLGA
+601 
-609 VALHRLL
+609 
-616 QLLESCRSMLRIDFG
+616 
-631 AQCRDLMLQIV
+631 
-642 REPTKRFDVLLRLQ
+642 
-656 VLLMLA
+656 
-662 FQLRVD
+662 

>member
-151 VRLGAKDTRMLVA
+151 VRLDAKDTRMLVA

-217 THVFYLIGK
+217 THTFYLIGE
-226 ADGLFTPDYMLFALI
+226 ADGLFTPDYMVFALV
-241 AGLMLGVAGALFR
+241 AGLMLGAAGALFR

-261 RNKPSGAGILWMMP
+261 KNKPSGAGILWMMP

-316 LSFVAKAIVTLLT
+316 LLSFVAKAIVTLLT

-349 GAILGILWMQVFHTN
+349 GAMLGILWMQMFHTN

-406 SLAVAVSA
+406 GFAVAVSA
-414 FTASRLAKPLAAW
+414 FTASRLAAPLAAL
-427 HLPRAKAADRQPS
+427 HLPRPS
-440 HCRLAILT
+440 
-448 WTPSSHGHQACLAG
+448 TP
-462 KQHGEYEPVVVGADR
+462 
-477 HLAAVLLR
+477 
-485 DVPNRLHAEAMPM
+485 
-498 LVIALR
+498 
-504 GAQIALGIFL
+504 
-514 QPRIVIILD
+514 
-523 ADHGEGI
+523 
-530 LFEQRQ
+530 
-536 FDEPLFRIGQLR
+536 
-548 RGFDRIVDRIAEQ
+548 
-561 RSDIH
+561 
-566 RRHVGQERPIRHGG
+566 
-580 EADAAIGA
+580 
-588 SALFCGE
+588 
-595 DDVKHG
+595 VK
-601 IAGMLLGA
+601 
-609 VALHRLL
+609 R
-616 QLLESCRSMLRIDFG
+616 
-631 AQCRDLMLQIV
+631 
-642 REPTKRFDVLLRLQ
+642 
-656 VLLMLA
+656 
-662 FQLRVD
+662 

>member
-1 MVSDQSQ
+1 MVSKQSQ
-8 DEAEQQPKI
+8 DETEQRPNI

-84 VMWWLLRTRTTEV
+84 VMWWLLRTRTPEV

-151 VRLGAKDTRMLVA
+151 VRLDAKDTRMPVA

-217 THVFYLIGK
+217 THTFYLIGE
-226 ADGLFTPDYMLFALI
+226 ADGLFTPDYMVFALV
-241 AGLMLGVAGALFR
+241 AGLMLGAAGALFR

-261 RNKPSGAGILWMMP
+261 KNKPSGAGILWMMP

-281 GVVAIAVPQVM
+281 GVVAIVVPQVM

-307 DLAVIPVLL
+307 DLAVIPVLLL

-406 SLAVAVSA
+406 GLAVAVSA

-427 HLPRAKAADRQPS
+427 HLPRAKAADR
-440 HCRLAILT
+440 
-448 WTPSSHGHQACLAG
+448 
-462 KQHGEYEPVVVGADR
+462 
-477 HLAAVLLR
+477 
-485 DVPNRLHAEAMPM
+485 
-498 LVIALR
+498 
-504 GAQIALGIFL
+504 
-514 QPRIVIILD
+514 
-523 ADHGEGI
+523 
-530 LFEQRQ
+530 
-536 FDEPLFRIGQLR
+536 
-548 RGFDRIVDRIAEQ
+548 
-561 RSDIH
+561 
-566 RRHVGQERPIRHGG
+566 
-580 EADAAIGA
+580 
-588 SALFCGE
+588 
-595 DDVKHG
+595 
-601 IAGMLLGA
+601 
-609 VALHRLL
+609 
-616 QLLESCRSMLRIDFG
+616 
-631 AQCRDLMLQIV
+631 
-642 REPTKRFDVLLRLQ
+642 
-656 VLLMLA
+656 
-662 FQLRVD
+662 

>member
-1 MVSDQSQ
+1 MRELRESQ
-8 DEAEQQPKI
+8 ESQNSQGTQPKI

-22 LIAAVAVV
+22 LIAAVAIV

-84 VMWWLLRTRTTEV
+84 VIWWLLRTRTTTV
-97 PSVKKAVGGAIM
+97 PSVKKAVGGALM
-109 PVWQTIVH
+109 PVRQTIVH

-217 THVFYLIGK
+217 THTFYLIGE
-226 ADGLFTPDYMLFALI
+226 ANGLFTPDYMVFALV
-241 AGLMLGVAGALFR
+241 AGLMLGAAGALFR

-261 RNKPSGAGILWMMP
+261 KNKPSGAGILWMMP

-307 DLAVIPVLL
+307 DLAVIPVLLL

-406 SLAVAVSA
+406 GLAVAVSA

-427 HLPRAKAADRQPS
+427 HLPRAKAADR
-440 HCRLAILT
+440 
-448 WTPSSHGHQACLAG
+448 
-462 KQHGEYEPVVVGADR
+462 
-477 HLAAVLLR
+477 
-485 DVPNRLHAEAMPM
+485 
-498 LVIALR
+498 
-504 GAQIALGIFL
+504 
-514 QPRIVIILD
+514 
-523 ADHGEGI
+523 
-530 LFEQRQ
+530 
-536 FDEPLFRIGQLR
+536 
-548 RGFDRIVDRIAEQ
+548 
-561 RSDIH
+561 
-566 RRHVGQERPIRHGG
+566 
-580 EADAAIGA
+580 
-588 SALFCGE
+588 
-595 DDVKHG
+595 
-601 IAGMLLGA
+601 
-609 VALHRLL
+609 
-616 QLLESCRSMLRIDFG
+616 
-631 AQCRDLMLQIV
+631 
-642 REPTKRFDVLLRLQ
+642 
-656 VLLMLA
+656 
-662 FQLRVD
+662 

>member
-1 MVSDQSQ
+1 MVSEQSQ
-8 DEAEQQPKI
+8 EETEQQPTI

-22 LIAAVAVV
+22 LIAAVAIV

-69 IRRAI
+69 IRRTI
-74 SVTVGASIAA
+74 SVTIGASIAA
-84 VMWWLLRTRTTEV
+84 VMWWLLRTRTTKV

-151 VRLGAKDTRMLVA
+151 VRLDAKDTRMLVA

-217 THVFYLIGK
+217 THTFYLIGK
-226 ADGLFTPDYMLFALI
+226 ADGLFTPDYMMFALV
-241 AGLMLGVAGALFR
+241 AGLILGIAGALFR

-261 RNKPSGAGILWMMP
+261 KNKPSGTGILWMMP

-349 GAILGILWMQVFHTN
+349 GAILGVLWMQVFHTN
-364 SIGMYALLGACAL
+364 SMGMYALLGACAL

-406 SLAVAVSA
+406 GFAVAVSA

-427 HLPRAKAADRQPS
+427 HLPSPSRAKAE
-440 HCRLAILT
+440 
-448 WTPSSHGHQACLAG
+448 
-462 KQHGEYEPVVVGADR
+462 KQTES
-477 HLAAVLLR
+477 
-485 DVPNRLHAEAMPM
+485 NRS
-498 LVIALR
+498 
-504 GAQIALGIFL
+504 F
-514 QPRIVIILD
+514 
-523 ADHGEGI
+523 
-530 LFEQRQ
+530 
-536 FDEPLFRIGQLR
+536 
-548 RGFDRIVDRIAEQ
+548 
-561 RSDIH
+561 
-566 RRHVGQERPIRHGG
+566 
-580 EADAAIGA
+580 
-588 SALFCGE
+588 
-595 DDVKHG
+595 
-601 IAGMLLGA
+601 
-609 VALHRLL
+609 
-616 QLLESCRSMLRIDFG
+616 
-631 AQCRDLMLQIV
+631 
-642 REPTKRFDVLLRLQ
+642 
-656 VLLMLA
+656 
-662 FQLRVD
+662 

>member
-1 MVSDQSQ
+1 MVSEQSQ
-8 DEAEQQPKI
+8 DETEQQPTI
-17 GRIPA
+17 GRIPG
-22 LIAAVAVV
+22 LIAAVAIV

-316 LSFVAKAIVTLLT
+316 LSFVAKAIVTLMT

-406 SLAVAVSA
+406 GLAVAVSA
-414 FTASRLAKPLAAW
+414 FTASRLAKPLA
-427 HLPRAKAADRQPS
+427 
-440 HCRLAILT
+440 
-448 WTPSSHGHQACLAG
+448 
-462 KQHGEYEPVVVGADR
+462 
-477 HLAAVLLR
+477 

-616 QLLESCRSMLRIDFG
+616 QLLESCRRMLRIDFG

>member
-1 MVSDQSQ
+1 MGEARVSKQSQ
-8 DEAEQQPKI
+8 DETEQQPNI

-22 LIAAVAVV
+22 LIAAVAIV

-406 SLAVAVSA
+406 GLAVAVSA

-427 HLPRAKAADRQPS
+427 HLPRAKAADR
-440 HCRLAILT
+440 
-448 WTPSSHGHQACLAG
+448 
-462 KQHGEYEPVVVGADR
+462 
-477 HLAAVLLR
+477 
-485 DVPNRLHAEAMPM
+485 
-498 LVIALR
+498 
-504 GAQIALGIFL
+504 
-514 QPRIVIILD
+514 
-523 ADHGEGI
+523 
-530 LFEQRQ
+530 
-536 FDEPLFRIGQLR
+536 
-548 RGFDRIVDRIAEQ
+548 
-561 RSDIH
+561 
-566 RRHVGQERPIRHGG
+566 
-580 EADAAIGA
+580 
-588 SALFCGE
+588 
-595 DDVKHG
+595 
-601 IAGMLLGA
+601 
-609 VALHRLL
+609 
-616 QLLESCRSMLRIDFG
+616 
-631 AQCRDLMLQIV
+631 
-642 REPTKRFDVLLRLQ
+642 
-656 VLLMLA
+656 
-662 FQLRVD
+662 

>member
-151 VRLGAKDTRMLVA
+151 VRLDAKDTRMLVA

-217 THVFYLIGK
+217 THTFYLIGE
-226 ADGLFTPDYMLFALI
+226 ADGLFTPDYMVFALV
-241 AGLMLGVAGALFR
+241 AGLMLGAAGALFR

-261 RNKPSGAGILWMMP
+261 KNKPSGAGILWMMP

-281 GVVAIAVPQVM
+281 GVVAIVVPQVM

-307 DLAVIPVLL
+307 DLAVIPVLLL

-349 GAILGILWMQVFHTN
+349 GAMLGILWMQMFHTN

-406 SLAVAVSA
+406 GFAVAVSA
-414 FTASRLAKPLAAW
+414 FTASRLAAPLAAL
-427 HLPRAKAADRQPS
+427 HLPRPS
-440 HCRLAILT
+440 
-448 WTPSSHGHQACLAG
+448 TP
-462 KQHGEYEPVVVGADR
+462 
-477 HLAAVLLR
+477 
-485 DVPNRLHAEAMPM
+485 
-498 LVIALR
+498 
-504 GAQIALGIFL
+504 
-514 QPRIVIILD
+514 
-523 ADHGEGI
+523 
-530 LFEQRQ
+530 
-536 FDEPLFRIGQLR
+536 
-548 RGFDRIVDRIAEQ
+548 
-561 RSDIH
+561 
-566 RRHVGQERPIRHGG
+566 
-580 EADAAIGA
+580 
-588 SALFCGE
+588 
-595 DDVKHG
+595 VK
-601 IAGMLLGA
+601 
-609 VALHRLL
+609 R
-616 QLLESCRSMLRIDFG
+616 
-631 AQCRDLMLQIV
+631 
-642 REPTKRFDVLLRLQ
+642 
-656 VLLMLA
+656 
-662 FQLRVD
+662 

>member
-1 MVSDQSQ
+1 MVSEQSQ
-8 DEAEQQPKI
+8 DETEQQPTI
-17 GRIPA
+17 GRIPG
-22 LIAAVAVV
+22 LIAAVAII

-84 VMWWLLRTRTTEV
+84 VIWWLLRTRTTTV
-97 PSVKKAVGGAIM
+97 PSVKKAVGGALM

-203 CSALASWVASLVKG
+203 CSAFASWVASLVKG
-217 THVFYLIGK
+217 THTFYLIGK
-226 ADGLFTPDYMLFALI
+226 ADGLFTPDYMVFALI

-349 GAILGILWMQVFHTN
+349 GAMLGILWMQMFHTN

-377 LAASQQAP
+377 LAGSADGDLPSDGIGRCPDQPVRPHRLRRSRQRLHRLPPGRPLSRPAFATSKYPRQAVICVP
-385 LMAICLVMELA
+385 LL
-396 DAPINLFVPI
+396 
-406 SLAVAVSA
+406 
-414 FTASRLAKPLAAW
+414 
-427 HLPRAKAADRQPS
+427 
-440 HCRLAILT
+440 
-448 WTPSSHGHQACLAG
+448 HGHEAG
-462 KQHGEYEPVVVGADR
+462 AAGDERGQHEPVFVGANR
-477 HLAAVLLR
+477 HFAAILLR
-485 DVPNRLHAEAMPM
+485 DVPNRLHAETMPM
-498 LVIALR
+498 LVVALR
-504 GAQIALGIFL
+504 GTQVA
-514 QPRIVIILD
+514 
-523 ADHGEGI
+523 
-530 LFEQRQ
+530 
-536 FDEPLFRIGQLR
+536 
-548 RGFDRIVDRIAEQ
+548 
-561 RSDIH
+561 
-566 RRHVGQERPIRHGG
+566 VGVF
-580 EADAAIGA
+580 A
-588 SALFCGE
+588 
-595 DDVKHG
+595 
-601 IAGMLLGA
+601 
-609 VALHRLL
+609 
-616 QLLESCRSMLRIDFG
+616 
-631 AQCRDLMLQIV
+631 
-642 REPTKRFDVLLRLQ
+642 
-656 VLLMLA
+656 
-662 FQLRVD
+662 

>member
-1 MVSDQSQ
+1 MVSKQSQ
-8 DEAEQQPKI
+8 DETEQRPNI

-151 VRLGAKDTRMLVA
+151 VRLDAKDTRMLVA

-188 LLADVT
+188 LLSDIT
-194 LETVTLAFA
+194 LETVTLAFS
-203 CSALASWVASLVKG
+203 CSVLASWVASLVKG
-217 THVFYLIGK
+217 THTFYLIGET
-226 ADGLFTPDYMLFALI
+226 DGLFTPDYMAFALV
-241 AGLMLGVAGALFR
+241 AGMILGAAGALFR

-261 RNKPSGAGILWMMP
+261 KAKPSGVGILWMLP

-281 GVVAIAVPQVM
+281 GVVAIWVPQVM
-292 GNGRATAQLSFSSKA
+292 GNGRATAQLSFSSNA
-307 DLAVIPVLL
+307 DLAVIPILL
-316 LSFVAKAIVTLLT
+316 LSFGAKAIVTLLT

-349 GAILGILWMQVFHTN
+349 GAMLGILWMQIFHTN

-406 SLAVAVSA
+406 GFAVAVSA
-414 FTASRLAKPLAAW
+414 FVASRLGGPLAAI
-427 HLPRAKAADRQPS
+427 HLSKS
-440 HCRLAILT
+440 V
-448 WTPSSHGHQACLAG
+448 
-462 KQHGEYEPVVVGADR
+462 KK
-477 HLAAVLLR
+477 
-485 DVPNRLHAEAMPM
+485 EAN
-498 LVIALR
+498 
-504 GAQIALGIFL
+504 
-514 QPRIVIILD
+514 
-523 ADHGEGI
+523 
-530 LFEQRQ
+530 
-536 FDEPLFRIGQLR
+536 
-548 RGFDRIVDRIAEQ
+548 
-561 RSDIH
+561 
-566 RRHVGQERPIRHGG
+566 
-580 EADAAIGA
+580 
-588 SALFCGE
+588 
-595 DDVKHG
+595 
-601 IAGMLLGA
+601 
-609 VALHRLL
+609 
-616 QLLESCRSMLRIDFG
+616 
-631 AQCRDLMLQIV
+631 
-642 REPTKRFDVLLRLQ
+642 
-656 VLLMLA
+656 
-662 FQLRVD
+662 